1 MIQAMT
7 NHISTTIKRLDNQ
20 QLTDVESKDFN
31 KMTLS
36 IIVAMAKNRA
46 IGKNGDLIWHNSRD
60 LKQFK
65 KITSGHS
72 VIMGYKTYLS
82 LPNRKPLPNRR
93 NIILSSRLDN
103 APEGFEIADSIN
115 KALEM
120 VKDEN
125 EVFVMGGGIVY
136 EQFLPNADR
145 LYLTRIDKE
154 FEADT
159 YFPYI
164 NFDEWELV
172 DLEVID
178 DDPQVD
184 YSYRFEVWERG
195 VNC

>member
-1 MIQAMT
+1 MQAKRSLGANKKKNMT
-7 NHISTTIKRLDNQ
+7 I
-20 QLTDVESKDFN
+20 
-31 KMTLS
+31 S
-36 IIVAMAKNRA
+36 IIVAMAENRA

-65 KITSGHS
+65 KITSGHT

-82 LPNRKPLPNRR
+82 LPNQKALPNRR
-93 NIILSSRLDN
+93 NIILSSRLEN
-103 APEGFEIADSIN
+103 APKGFEIADSVK

-120 VKDEN
+120 VKDEE
-125 EVFVMGGGIVY
+125 EVFIMGGGMVY
-136 EQFLPNADR
+136 EQFLPLADR
-145 LYLTRIDKE
+145 LYLTRIGKS

-164 NFDEWELV
+164 NFDEWDLV

-184 YSYRFEVWERG
+184 YSYRFEVWERSQS
-195 VNC
+195 